1 MRVVEGAEWRL
12 LLALQRSCHAT
23 AKLQPLDSVA
33 NDLLEPAIAGR
44 PADAVLL
51 SDDIDEQRGHLVAL
65 AAVADHGEPDADV
78 ESVQPSFRP
87 GDRNPEIIGSPRLQ
101 KLMRHLAGTRIRKD
115 LGQGDDPRLAGV
127 GGVGAIEIALQFVE
141 AVRGEQLDEIGGNV
155 AQGPSQDR
163 AGA

>member
-1 MRVVEGAEWRL
+1 VGVVERTKRRL
-12 LLALQRSCHAT
+12 LLALERCGHAA
-23 AKLQPLDSVA
+23 AKLQALDAVSD
-33 NDLLEPAIAGR
+33 DLLEPAIAGR
-44 PADAVLL
+44 AADAIFLP
-51 SDDIDEQRGHLVAL
+51 DDVDQQRGHLVAL